1 MSSMRK
7 IVLVA
12 VALAFVASALAQPLP
27 ELRLPINITLPPTTT
42 LPPKAQGIDWLS
54 LVVGFVIGVIITIVV
69 IWILM
74 R

>member
-1 MSSMRK
+1 VRK

-27 ELRLPINITLPPTTT
+27 ELRLPINISIPPTT
-42 LPPKAQGIDWLS
+42 LPPKAQGIDLLS
-54 LVVGFVIGVIITIVV
+54 LVTGFVIGVIITIVV

-74 R
+74 YWFV